1 MMDVHGLFATA
12 KFGKT
17 LAGYLGL
24 FETLDI
30 KIDKLAASELEAGIR
45 ALEQASNS
53 ERETESLLREARSR
67 FNKAISL
74 EKDEKLAMA
83 YFGLGLCHY
92 YLGDIKN
99 CSASFESIGVDAE
112 ETVQSAEVKARMIH
126 GLVSVSPLG
135 LIIPGAGMLS
145 GIYLHHKIEK
155 IRKIKEK
162 IDSCKEC
169 ANQVRNDFGINNIVS
184 LC

>member
-1 MMDVHGLFATA
+1 MMMDVHGLFATA

-45 ALEQASNS
+45 ALEQACNS
-53 ERETESLLREARSR
+53 EKETESLLREARSR

-74 EKDEKLAMA
+74 EKNEKLAMA

-99 CSASFESIGVDAE
+99 CTTSFDAIKEVGLSSFGVSDVILPMAANA
-112 ETVQSAEVKARMIH
+112 VPIISLPVWIYMKHRYKQCQMIN
-126 GLVSVSPLG
+126 
-135 LIIPGAGMLS
+135 
-145 GIYLHHKIEK
+145 EK
-155 IRKIKEK
+155 IN
-162 IDSCKEC
+162 SCKLY
-169 ANQVRNDFGINNIVS
+169 ASQFFDGLTINNAIVVY
-184 LC
+184 